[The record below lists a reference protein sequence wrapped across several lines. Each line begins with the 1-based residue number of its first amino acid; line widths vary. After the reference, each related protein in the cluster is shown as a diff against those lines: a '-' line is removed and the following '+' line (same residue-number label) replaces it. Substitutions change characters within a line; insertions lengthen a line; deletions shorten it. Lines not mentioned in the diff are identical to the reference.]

1 ILKFEN
7 VDLHLI
13 KRLLLRD
20 GRTLRNKSEK
30 DDDDANDIV
39 YYTELIDDNQT
50 KNDELAVIYHDIG
63 FCYYQLTFYLLS
75 LKYYKK
81 SLGLCSII
89 TTTTE
94 EQQKFNYKLL
104 STTMSLYHTL
114 NDGKMALDYAFK
126 CLRILE
132 AIEPRGNQEQIE
144 LANYCQ
150 EAIDL
155 YQQLTLETV
164 NQQQQYA
171 NVWSTLAVIYY
182 DLDQISECL
191 DCCQK
196 SMEIFNKTSTTP
208 HGTAGLNYELY
219 VNLHLKN
226 GQRWVAEEFY
236 RKALNIIK
244 THAPYEL
251 RVIIRIENKLVKMF
265 SDSED

>member
-1 ILKFEN
+1 MESCTEEYGTFGLKS
-7 VDLHLI
+7 
-13 KRLLLRD
+13 LLPN
-20 GRTLRNKSEK
+20 RNKSEK
-30 DDDDANDIV
+30 DDDDTNDIV
-39 YYTELIDDNQT
+39 YYIDLIDDNQT

-63 FCYYQLTFYLLS
+63 FCYYQLSFYLLS

-94 EQQKFNYKLL
+94 EQQKLNYKLL
-104 STTMSLYHTL
+104 STIMSLYHTL

-132 AIEPRGNQEQIE
+132 AIEPH
-144 LANYCQ
+144 YCQ

-155 YQQLTLETV
+155 YQQLTPETV
-164 NQQQQYA
+164 DQQQYA
-171 NVWSTLAVIYY
+171 NVWSILAVIYY

-196 SMEIFNKTSTTP
+196 SMEIFYKTSTTP

-219 VNLHLKN
+219 ANLLK
-226 GQRWVAEEFY
+226 
-236 RKALNIIK
+236 
-244 THAPYEL
+244 
-251 RVIIRIENKLVKMF
+251 
-265 SDSED
+265 S